1 MSSQADTIVTL
12 EWAREAARHDETV
25 RLFWDKLAD
34 AVNEPREASPERI
47 LDEVRSYGSNSITSF
62 FRGGAV
68 EYAEVAYDT
77 AEALA
82 GFWSSS
88 GCPEDDVIGCE
99 RYVLQKM
106 KVESNDLDQIAAAIV
121 DRGSDAALRG
131 GLANVSRVVATT
143 TAQSALQAALNA
155 AASRAMATTGREVAT
170 KAAAEVA
177 KATAKKAAQAAAHK
191 AAQEA
196 AKQAAALVAKRVLA
210 ALNIMLAAWTVI
222 DLAGPAKRITIPAIT
237 FVALLRQLHVR
248 SIHFATV

>member
-1 MSSQADTIVTL
+1 MPSQPDTIATL
-12 EWAREAARHDETV
+12 EWACEAARHDETV
-25 RLFWDKLAD
+25 RLFWNKLVD
-34 AVNEPREASPERI
+34 AVNEPRGASPERI

-62 FRGGAV
+62 FRGSAV
-68 EYAEVAYDT
+68 EYAEVAHDT
-77 AEALA
+77 AETLA

-106 KVESNDLDQIAAAIV
+106 EVESNDLDKIAAAIG
-121 DRGSDAALRG
+121 DRGSDTALRG
-131 GLANVSRVVATT
+131 GLANVSRAVATT

-155 AASRAMATTGREVAT
+155 AASRAMARTGREVAT

-177 KATAKKAAQAAAHK
+177 KSTAKRAAQTAAKK

-196 AKQAAALVAKRVLA
+196 AKQAAALVAKRLLA
-210 ALNIMLAAWTVI
+210 ALNIVVAAWTVI
-222 DLAGPAKRITIPAIT
+222 DLAGPAKRVTIPAVT

-248 SIHFATV
+248 SNHFATV